1 MVTKMD
7 YILDDKTTIRF
18 ARENEVGLIL
28 RFIRELAEYEEM
40 LDRVTA
46 TEELLLKTIF
56 REKKAEVLFC
66 LHENVHVGFAVF
78 FHNYSTFLGKAGI
91 YLEDLYVKPEMR
103 NLGIGKKLLS
113 VLGKIAAE
121 RDCGRIQWWCLD
133 WNKKSIDFYL
143 KLGAQPMD
151 EWTVYRVAGKEL
163 VDLAN
168 YI

>member
-1 MVTKMD
+1 ME
-7 YILDDKTTIRF
+7 YILDEKTTIRF
-18 ARENEVGLIL
+18 AQEHEVGLIL
-28 RFIRELAEYEEM
+28 QFIRELAEYEEM

-46 TEELLLKTIF
+46 TEELLLKSIF
-56 REKKAEVLFC
+56 QEKKAEVLFC
-66 LHENVHVGFAVF
+66 QYENEVVGFAIF

-103 NLGIGKKLLS
+103 GLGQGKKILS
-113 VLGKIAAE
+113 VLAKIAVD
-121 RDCGRIQWWCLD
+121 RDCERIQWWCLD

-168 YI
+168 FI